1 MSELTKRRS
10 MTADAGS
17 STPHENP
24 ALNDATALSA
34 EILTPAELA
43 AIGATMRQA
52 PATSLAP
59 AESRPARPASR
70 QAPRSSSHACRVL
83 FAPETINIAEVTRGI
98 EVAKRMPEG
107 VDCVFTGFSPRNR
120 DLIEEAGFEFILQ
133 EPLLT
138 DEQARQALDF
148 DQGRGHRHPFTRAM
162 LSQRV
167 TSERELIR
175 RLCASAVV
183 VGVTPSQFISARA
196 ESVPLVFVRPFAYS
210 LPHVSIA
217 RSYGTTA
224 FLPRTTR
231 RQRVIDRAAAGVFH
245 TVASRVPLPRPFY
258 QVAADHGVD
267 LARNVA
273 GALTA
278 DLNLIASAPHLLPQH
293 VEMPAGH
300 RVVGPIYAHLP
311 GPVPPLVA
319 RLAEGDQPVV
329 YFAIGSSGNRDLAL
343 SVLRGLG
350 HAPCQVVAPVRSYL
364 HEEDLAGL
372 PANVH
377 VTDWLPAD
385 RLGEAIDLA
394 ITHGGEGTVQTSC
407 TQGWPFI
414 GIPLQFEQRFNV
426 QRCVAFGSARLL
438 PQKQVASTDWAAL
451 VRQALADEEMRAKAA
466 QMADLMSGLDGPG
479 QAAQA
484 IMELLEGPGVP
495 TSLTKAIPA
504 GAPSPGPER
513 ALAPA

>member
-1 MSELTKRRS
+1 
-10 MTADAGS
+10 MTASTGVG
-17 STPHENP
+17 TPHERP
-24 ALNDATALSA
+24 ALNDPAVLSA

-43 AIGATMRQA
+43 AIGAA
-52 PATSLAP
+52 PRRTPTAAP
-59 AESRPARPASR
+59 SPAGPWPLRPASHE
-70 QAPRSSSHACRVL
+70 APRPSGHACRVL

-120 DLIEEAGFEFILQ
+120 ELIEEAGFEFILQ

-148 DQGRGHRHPFTRAM
+148 DQGRGHRHPFTRTM

-167 TSERELIR
+167 ASERALIR

-217 RSYGTTA
+217 RSYGTTG

-231 RQRVIDRAAAGVFH
+231 RQRVIDRAAAGLFR
-245 TVASRVPLPRPFY
+245 TVASRVPLPRSFY

-273 GALTA
+273 AALTA

-293 VEMPAGH
+293 LEMPAGH
-300 RVVGPIYAHLP
+300 RVVGPIFARLP

-319 RLAEGDQPVV
+319 RLADGDQPVV

-350 HAPCQVVAPVRSYL
+350 QAPCQVVAPVRNYL
-364 HEEDLAGL
+364 HEEDLTGL

-385 RLGEAIDLA
+385 RLGGAIDLA

-451 VRQALADEEMRAKAA
+451 VRQALADEEMRARAA
-466 QMADLMSGLDGPG
+466 QMAGLMSGLDGPG
-479 QAAQA
+479 QAARA
-484 IMELLEGPGVP
+484 IMELLEGPGAP
-495 TSLTKAIPA
+495 TGLPGAAPA
-504 GAPSPGPER
+504 GACAALGPTQER
-513 ALAPA
+513 ALALA

>member
-1 MSELTKRRS
+1 M
-10 MTADAGS
+10 
-17 STPHENP
+17 
-24 ALNDATALSA
+24 
-34 EILTPAELA
+34 
-43 AIGATMRQA
+43 
-52 PATSLAP
+52 
-59 AESRPARPASR
+59 
-70 QAPRSSSHACRVL
+70 
-83 FAPETINIAEVTRGI
+83 
-98 EVAKRMPEG
+98 
-107 VDCVFTGFSPRNR
+107 
-120 DLIEEAGFEFILQ
+120 
-133 EPLLT
+133 
-138 DEQARQALDF
+138 
-148 DQGRGHRHPFTRAM
+148 
-162 LSQRV
+162 
-167 TSERELIR
+167 
-175 RLCASAVV
+175 
-183 VGVTPSQFISARA
+183 
-196 ESVPLVFVRPFAYS
+196 
-210 LPHVSIA
+210 
-217 RSYGTTA
+217 
-224 FLPRTTR
+224 
-231 RQRVIDRAAAGVFH
+231 
-245 TVASRVPLPRPFY
+245 
-258 QVAADHGVD
+258 D

-350 HAPCQVVAPVRSYL
+350 HAPCQVVAPVRNYL

-385 RLGEAIDLA
+385 RLGGAIDLA
-394 ITHGGEGTVQTSC
+394 ITHGGEGTVHC

-495 TSLTKAIPA
+495 TSLAKAIPA